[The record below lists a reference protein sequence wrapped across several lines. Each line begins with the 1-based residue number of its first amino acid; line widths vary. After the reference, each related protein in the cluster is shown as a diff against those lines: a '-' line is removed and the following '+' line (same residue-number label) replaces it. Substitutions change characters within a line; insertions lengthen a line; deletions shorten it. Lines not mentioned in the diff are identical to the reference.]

1 MRVFLT
7 LIVLLALS
15 VGSVAG
21 EIRKGATMRVKAN
34 SIWFQDTDRLTHWQA
49 LKKSGDST
57 ALSSYQ
63 EEVLG
68 NWDAWQFIN
77 PLTVKILSYKP
88 REKSGRRGNEDFRPI
103 AWHHMV
109 ARCRCFDAIA
119 HPSRFFCNAPERYSL
134 PLLAN
139 SLRM

>member
-88 REKSGRRGNEDFRPI
+88 RENRVDVEMKTSGRLLGTT
-103 AWHHMV
+103 WSL
-109 ARCRCFDAIA
+109 DADA
-119 HPSRFFCNAPERYSL
+119 L
-134 PLLAN
+134 
-139 SLRM
+139 MQ